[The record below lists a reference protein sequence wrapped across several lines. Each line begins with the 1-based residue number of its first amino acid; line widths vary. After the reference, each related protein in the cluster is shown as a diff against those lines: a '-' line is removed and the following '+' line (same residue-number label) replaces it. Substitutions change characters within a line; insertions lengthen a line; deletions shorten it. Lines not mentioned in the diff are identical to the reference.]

1 MLSSDTT
8 ARLTFT
14 MLLPKVI
21 IKTSR
26 TVMATGQQKAMADN
40 TLREEWHDTKN
51 GSSSVEQ
58 QSRDLSANNTPNKH
72 PRRKKTWWSWRQLFR

>member
-21 IKTSR
+21 IKTRR
-26 TVMATGQQKAMADN
+26 TAMATGQQKAMADN
-40 TLREEWHDTKN
+40 TLREEWHD
-51 GSSSVEQ
+51 
-58 QSRDLSANNTPNKH
+58 
-72 PRRKKTWWSWRQLFR
+72 